1 MYTQTERDGLQ
12 KALEIILY
20 ASITALF
27 FNIYIY
33 CFAFFEHIPLITQFI
48 LRLIKKIDNATPF
61 FKHHFIGKIVSFFLL
76 FFYVAGG
83 RSVISKDIDKNKSI
97 NHLLLGTILFFGS
110 NLLLY
115 ISFYTKYFTEFFYVL
130 GSVWGYF
137 MMIKG
142 GQNLSRLLN
151 FNVKEDVFNQESE
164 TFPQNEVRLENEFSV
179 NFETSYHYDKKIRK
193 GEISVVNPQRA
204 VMVIGTPG
212 SGKSYSILLPAIRQS
227 ISKGYALFVY
237 DFKFPD
243 LTIETYSSIL
253 NNLGSY
259 GATKPQFLIINFD
272 DPERSHRCNPIAPHL
287 LFEQM
292 DAYESARTLM
302 CNLNRTWISKEG
314 DFWVDSAINFVTAV
328 IWTLKMIA
336 DRKHQAYLSKLQT
349 NPNEKPDPLM
359 NVCTLPH
366 VIEFANRK
374 YEEILPILVSYPET
388 RNYAKSFFEAFSKGT
403 YEQLDGQVST
413 TLNALA
419 RLSTPT
425 LYWVMSG
432 NDFDLD
438 LNNNDEP
445 KILCVGNNPERDKI
459 YGAALGLYT
468 SRMIKI
474 INKKGKKKLALFL
487 DELPTIYL
495 GGLDKLIATARSN
508 KIATW
513 MGIQDFSQLKRD
525 YGDKEAT
532 VIINNVGNIFSGQV
546 TGETAE
552 KLSKLFL
559 KTKQVKES
567 LTESRNDSSMQ
578 FSVQVSDTVY
588 AAKIANLSQGTF
600 VGQTADNFDQP
611 IENKTFY
618 AKINVDTP
626 QYPLQELPII
636 KDFTTFVSEDF
647 AKNHTKEAIK
657 KYVIQKNYNR
667 ILEDIDLLTQEEM
680 IRIKETLPHLI
691 KPKNP

>member
-12 KALEIILY
+12 KILEIMLY

-27 FNIYIY
+27 FNIYVY
-33 CFAFFEHIPLITQFI
+33 CFTFFEHIPIVTKYI
-48 LRLIKKIDNATPF
+48 LKFLSKVNQTTSLFQHHLTSKIL
-61 FKHHFIGKIVSFFLL
+61 SFFLL
-76 FFYVAGG
+76 FFYIAGSRG
-83 RSVISKDIDKNKSI
+83 VKSKDIDRKKSL
-97 NHLLLGTILFFGS
+97 NNLLIGVILFFS
-110 NLLLY
+110 IN
-115 ISFYTKYFTEFFYVL
+115 IIFAIPFYATYLSEICYSICSVL
-130 GSVWGYF
+130 GYF
-137 MMIKG
+137 LMIKG
-142 GQNLSRLLN
+142 GQNLRRLIN
-151 FNVKEDVFNQESE
+151 FNIKDDIFNTASE
-164 TFPQNEVRLENEFSV
+164 TFPQNIVRLENEFSV
-179 NFETSYHYDKKIRK
+179 NFESTFQYDGKVHK

-227 ISKGYALFVY
+227 IAKGYTLFIY

-243 LTIETYSSIL
+243 LTLETYGAIL
-253 NNLGSY
+253 HNLDGY
-259 GATKPQFLIINFD
+259 GAKRPKFYVINFD

-287 LFEQM
+287 LLEQM

-314 DFWVDSAINFVTAV
+314 DFWVDSAINFVTSI
-328 IWTLKMIA
+328 IWILKMIA
-336 DRKHQAYLSKLQT
+336 DRKQTEYQAKQLT
-349 NPNEKPDPLM
+349 NPDVEPDPLL
-359 NVCTLPH
+359 NICTLPH

-374 YEEILPILVSYPET
+374 YDEILPILVSYHET
-388 RNYAKSFFEAFSKGT
+388 RNYAKSFYEAFTKGS

-432 NDFDLD
+432 NDFYLD
-438 LNNNDEP
+438 LNNQEDP

-468 SRMIKI
+468 SRMIKT
-474 INKKGKKKLALFL
+474 INKKGRQKLALFL

-532 VIINNVGNIFSGQV
+532 VIINSVGNIFSGQV

-559 KTKQVKES
+559 KTKQIKES

-578 FSVQVSDTVY
+578 FSIQVSDTIY
-588 AAKIANLSQGTF
+588 AAKISNLSQGTF
-600 VGQTADNFDQP
+600 VGQVADNFDKP
-611 IENKTFY
+611 IENKTFH
-618 AKINVDTP
+618 AKIKVDTP
-626 QYPLQELPII
+626 QYSSQELPII
-636 KDFTTFVSEDF
+636 KDFSIFVNDEFS
-647 AKNHTKEAIK
+647 KNHSKESTK
-657 KYVIQKNYNR
+657 KYVIQQNYHQ
-667 ILEDIDLLTQEEM
+667 IIQEIDWLVQEEM
-680 IRIKETLPHLI
+680 IRIKKDFPHLI
-691 KPKNP
+691 KPDKS